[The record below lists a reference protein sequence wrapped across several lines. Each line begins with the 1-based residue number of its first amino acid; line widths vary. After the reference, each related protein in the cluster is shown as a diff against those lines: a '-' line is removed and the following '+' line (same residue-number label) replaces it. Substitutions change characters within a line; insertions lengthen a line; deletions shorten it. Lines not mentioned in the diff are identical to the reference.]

1 MRQLFPTD
9 SKMPSMNPSSGSVF
23 TEEQYEQLLS
33 QIDELREDLAADK
46 IDLDTFKHD
55 IEQAVTTITVT
66 SENVRTN
73 ILNATTAV
81 LTHLTATDITAPDAN
96 ITRLITDA
104 ITGDTGAIRALTS
117 TDATITN
124 ATISNLNA
132 TEATIGEL
140 HTTTFNPAS
149 VSTTDLTATN
159 ASITNETVDKSTVN
173 KATITNAD
181 IAKAEVVE
189 LKADEA
195 DILEAEIKQIYAE
208 KLNVKYT
215 THKEQYNRQ
224 EVTTAST
231 SADGDYWIVLP
242 KFLNGTFNIIAK
254 SDTNEILWSM
264 EVMNSTRNI
273 AFRWSVNDDYNFLKD
288 VDLVLDEESCQ
299 EFIQIHAN
307 TNGLGTF
314 LYYRAD
320 SYDTEVTPTI
330 WAVKKYDTTDP
341 LKHFE
346 FNRTA
351 GTWLPNSIF
360 AGEFHADSMIIDE
373 TVFERITLNHD
384 LNLPTAYD
392 QYGNPINYTAGTPG
406 QYVTPVLDEYDHTGI
421 QWKDPIDNRTPTDAQ
436 ETIDLISQAT
446 LGNYTGKMVA
456 EKISESITEYA
467 DILTDATQ
475 WYKVVDN
482 FYPITDKRQVSAFRE
497 EYAAA
502 SLTQEEAETLIANGL
517 YLKDETTDPATYI
530 EVESINVEDK
540 IINGDD
546 HSADWDTLK
555 LYSREIPAHD
565 QIYFNGGWLTV
576 EYPFN
581 VWVANGEEYNIVHTG
596 DGTVVHGDATIN
608 NDLDVKRD
616 AHIERDAAIDR
627 DTTIRRD
634 ATIGKDTSIGG
645 DLTVATSY
653 TDPDTSVTKLNKV
666 RLPNIY
672 NGENAPTMPDGS
684 LVIELNRTS
693 GTHTETRQYI
703 RDSSSTPTLWYTYP
717 GVVPTTASTGTYDY
731 SINFDWPVV
740 IVPNDDVY
748 HYVASEHK
756 WYDINGNEVTDQDK
770 IDELD
775 ASPRTN
781 FASRAWYNEEIPTAV
796 PTTLE
801 RVKDV
806 TVGGVVTKRRDEIAA
821 YKSDSDKLVAA
832 KDGQPMVWRD
842 ETRTIEPADE
852 LKLDDLEVDDLKVN
866 HDAEIVNDLKVGADV
881 MIGGDLHVAGKAYI
895 DDVIEQQT
903 EGNFIT
909 LRANNQQA
917 MGLQELSGVLIN
929 NTDGLGNIVAI
940 VTDKDGVAR
949 VGDVTGTRT
958 TYAKLYLVVSTG
970 KYYTD
975 DTYTTEVTPQGT
987 LIKWDTYE
995 KIEDETLGTIEAWT
1009 NAIFVVISSLNP
1021 SLEPLATRKEVADM
1035 NDQGLVKWNTTG
1047 KKLDT
1052 LPLPTINGQKLVATV
1067 TPDPLD
1073 PSADPTI
1080 TYGWGGTQEP
1090 ATFRFATYAD
1100 LQTALAIPE
1109 GQAGYIPSGSL
1120 VVIEDEENY
1129 LMGDNQ

>member
-1 MRQLFPTD
+1 MRELFPTD
-9 SKMPSMNPSSGSVF
+9 SRRHSINPSSGSVF

-46 IDLDTFKHD
+46 IDLETFKHNL
-55 IEQAVTTITVT
+55 EQAVNTITVT

-96 ITRLITDA
+96 ITRLIADA
-104 ITGDTGAIRALTS
+104 ITGDTAAIRALTS
-117 TDATITN
+117 TDITSTN
-124 ATISNLNA
+124 ATIENLNA

-149 VSTTDLTATN
+149 VSTTDLTTTN
-159 ASITNETVDKSTVN
+159 ASISNETVDKSTVN
-173 KATITNAD
+173 EATITNAD

-208 KLNVKYT
+208 KLNVKYI

-224 EVTTAST
+224 EVTTSST

-254 SDTNEILWSM
+254 SDTNKILWSM
-264 EVMNSTRNI
+264 EVANSTRNI

-320 SYDTEVTPTI
+320 SYDTEVTPTV
-330 WAVKKYDTTDP
+330 WAIKKYETTDP

-346 FNRTA
+346 FNRAA

-392 QYGNPINYTAGTPG
+392 QYGNPINYTKGTPG
-406 QYVTPVLDEYDHTGI
+406 QYITPAVDEFDHTGI
-421 QWKDPIDNRTPTDAQ
+421 QWKDPIDNRTSTDAQ

-446 LGNYTGKMVA
+446 LGNYTGKMVS
-456 EKISESITEYA
+456 EKVSESITEYA

-475 WYKVVDN
+475 SIKIVDT
-482 FYPITDKRQVSAFRE
+482 FYPITDKQQLPAYRD
-497 EYAAA
+497 EYVIADY
-502 SLTQEEAETLIANGL
+502 SQEDLDALIASGL
-517 YLKDETTDPATYI
+517 YLKDDSTDPATYTQI
-530 EVESINVEDK
+530 SVIDVENKTIDGVDY
-540 IINGDD
+540 
-546 HSADWDTLK
+546 SADWDNLK
-555 LYSREIPAHD
+555 AYSDEHAGYD
-565 QIYFNGGWLTV
+565 QIKYNDGWHTV
-576 EYPFN
+576 TYPFD
-581 VWVANGEEYNIVHTG
+581 VWVANGEEYNIVHLG
-596 DGTVVHGDATIN
+596 DGTEVHGDATID

-616 AHIERDAAIDR
+616 AHIERDAAVDR
-627 DTTIRRD
+627 DLNVSRNTE
-634 ATIGKDTSIGG
+634 IGG

-672 NGENAPTMPDGS
+672 NGENAPVMPDGS
-684 LVIELNRTS
+684 IEIELPAS
-693 GTHTETRQYI
+693 G
-703 RDSSSTPTLWYTYP
+703 ST
-717 GVVPTTASTGTYDY
+717 
-731 SINFDWPVV
+731 V
-740 IVPNDDVY
+740 I
-748 HYVASEHK
+748 K
-756 WYDINGNEVTDQDK
+756 RI
-770 IDELD
+770 
-775 ASPRTN
+775 
-781 FASRAWYNEEIPTAV
+781 
-796 PTTLE
+796 
-801 RVKDV
+801 KDV
-806 TVGGVVTKRRDEIAA
+806 ENAGVVTKRKDEIAA

-842 ETRTIEPADE
+842 DTRTIEPADE

-866 HDAEIVNDLKVGADV
+866 HDAEVVNDLKVGADV

-903 EGNFIT
+903 EGNFLT
-909 LRANNQQA
+909 LRANSQTA
-917 MGLQELSGVLIN
+917 MTPQELSGVLIN

-958 TYAKLYLVVSTG
+958 TYADLYFVTADN

-975 DTYTTEVTPQGT
+975 EAHTTEVTPQGS
-987 LIKWDTYE
+987 LIKWDTKE
-995 KIEDETLGTIEAWT
+995 KTEDGWHWT

-1021 SLEPLATRKEVADM
+1021 ALEPLATRKEASDM

-1073 PSADPTI
+1073 PSAAPTI

-1090 ATFRFATYAD
+1090 STFIFDTVEDYEA
-1100 LQTALAIPE
+1100 ALLIPE
-1109 GQAGYIPSGSL
+1109 GQTGYIPSKSHIIIRG
-1120 VVIEDEENY
+1120 NY
-1129 LMGDNQ
+1129 DNVLGV

>member
-9 SKMPSMNPSSGSVF
+9 SKIPSMNPTGGYVF
-23 TEEQYEQLLS
+23 TEETYRQLLA
-33 QIDELREDLAADK
+33 QIDELRQDLAADE
-46 IDLDTFKHD
+46 IDLDTFKHNL
-55 IEQAVTTITVT
+55 EQAISTITIT
-66 SENVRTN
+66 SENARTN

-81 LTHLTATDITAPDAN
+81 LTHLTAEDITAPDAE
-96 ITRLITDA
+96 ITRLIADA
-104 ITGDTGAIRALTS
+104 ITGDTAAIRALTS

-124 ATISNLNA
+124 ATIDNLNA

-140 HTTTFNPAS
+140 NTTTFNPAS

-159 ASITNETVDKSTVN
+159 ATITNETVADS
-173 KATITNAD
+173 TITNATISEAD
-181 IAKAEVVE
+181 IAKADVVE
-189 LKADEA
+189 LEA
-195 DILEAEIKQIYAE
+195 DQANLVEAEINQLYSE
-208 KLNVKYT
+208 KLNAHYI
-215 THKEQYNRQ
+215 THKELYNRQ
-224 EVTTAST
+224 VVST
-231 SADGDYWIVLP
+231 SSTAADGEYWIVVP
-242 KFLNGTFNIIAK
+242 KFLNGAYNIIATT
-254 SDTNEILWSM
+254 DTNVILWSL
-264 EVMNSTRNI
+264 ELMNSTKNC
-273 AFRWSVNDDYNFLKD
+273 AFRWSVSSPEGAPDYEYIKYVDIIKD
-288 VDLVLDEESCQ
+288 ESSDQ
-299 EFIQIHAN
+299 EFFQIELN
-307 TNGLGTF
+307 TAGLAT
-314 LYYRAD
+314 YIY
-320 SYDTEVTPTI
+320 SYCNSYKTEEPLSI
-330 WAVKKYDTTDP
+330 YAIKRYEP
-341 LKHFE
+341 EEQLKHFQV
-346 FNRTA
+346 NRAA
-351 GTWLPNSIF
+351 GTWLPNSVF

-373 TVFERITLNHD
+373 TIFEKITLNHD
-384 LNLPTAYD
+384 FFLPTAYD

-406 QYVTPVLDEYDHTGI
+406 QYITPVLDEFDHTGI

-456 EKISESITEYA
+456 ERIAEEITEYA

-482 FYPITDKRQVSAFRE
+482 FYPITDKRQVPAFRE
-497 EYAAA
+497 EYDAAT
-502 SLTQEEAETLIANGL
+502 LTQEEAESLIVNGL

-546 HSADWDTLK
+546 YSADWDTLK

-565 QIYFNGGWLTV
+565 QIYFNGGWFTV
-576 EYPFN
+576 EYPFD
-581 VWVANGEEYNIVHTG
+581 VWVANGEEYNIVHLG
-596 DGTVVHGDATIN
+596 DGTEVHGDATID

-616 AHIERDAAIDR
+616 AHIERDAVIDR
-627 DTTIRRD
+627 NT
-634 ATIGKDTSIGG
+634 TIGKDTSIGG
-645 DLTVATSY
+645 DLTVESTY
-653 TDPDTSVTKLNKV
+653 TDPDTSITKLNKV

-703 RDSSSTPTLWYTYP
+703 RNSSSTPTLWYTYP
-717 GVVPTTASTGTYDY
+717 GVIPTTASTGTFDHAH
-731 SINFDWPVV
+731 NFDWPVV
-740 IVPNDDVY
+740 IIPYDDVY
-748 HYVASEHK
+748 HNVVSEHK

-775 ASPRTN
+775 ASPRTTY
-781 FASRAWYNEEIPTAV
+781 ASRAWYIEEIPTEV

-806 TVGGVVTKRRDEIAA
+806 SVSGVVTKRRDEIAA

-842 ETRTIEPADE
+842 DTRTIEPADE

-866 HDAEIVNDLKVGADV
+866 HDAEVVNDLKVGADV

-929 NTDGLGNIVAI
+929 NTDGSGNIVAI

-958 TYAKLYLVVSTG
+958 TYAELYLVVSTG

-975 DTYTTEVTPQGT
+975 DTYTTEVTPAGT

-995 KIEDETLGTIEAWT
+995 KIEDETLGTIESWT
-1009 NAIFVVISSLNP
+1009 NAIFVTISSLNP
-1021 SLEPLATRKEVADM
+1021 DLEPLATRKETADL
-1035 NDQGLVKWNTTG
+1035 NDQGLVKWNSTG
-1047 KKLDT
+1047 EKIDT
-1052 LPLPTINGQKLVATV
+1052 IPLPTINGQKLVATV

-1090 ATFRFATYAD
+1090 ATFRFASYAD

-1109 GQAGYIPSGSL
+1109 GQTGYIPSGSL

>member
-1 MRQLFPTD
+1 MRELFPTN
-9 SKMPSMNPSSGSVF
+9 SKTPSINPSSAAVF

-33 QIDELREDLAADK
+33 QIDELREELAADK
-46 IDLDTFKHD
+46 IDLDTFKHNL
-55 IEQAVTTITVT
+55 EQAVTTITVT
-66 SENVRTN
+66 SENAHTN

-81 LTHLTATDITAPDAN
+81 LNHLTATDITAPDAE
-96 ITRLITDA
+96 ITRLIADA
-104 ITGDTGAIRALTS
+104 ITGDTAAFRMLTAS
-117 TDATITN
+117 EVTSTN
-124 ATISNLNA
+124 ATISNLSA
-132 TEATIGEL
+132 TEATIGNL
-140 HTTTFNPAS
+140 HTTTFNPES
-149 VSTTDLTATN
+149 VSTTDLTAIN
-159 ASITNETVDKSTVN
+159 ATITNETVADSTITD
-173 KATITNAD
+173 ATITNAD
-181 IAKAEVVE
+181 INKAEVVE

-195 DILEAEIKQIYAE
+195 DILEAEINQIYAE
-208 KLNVKYT
+208 KLNVKYV

-231 SADGDYWIVLP
+231 SADGDYWIILP

-288 VDLVLDEESCQ
+288 VDLVLDEESSQ

-320 SYDTEVTPTI
+320 SYDTEVTPTV

-341 LKHFE
+341 LKHFD
-346 FNRTA
+346 FNRAA
-351 GTWLPNSIF
+351 GTWLPNSVF
-360 AGEFHADSMIIDE
+360 AGEFHANSMIIDE

-384 LNLPTAYD
+384 FNLPTAYD
-392 QYGNPINYTAGTPG
+392 QYGNPINYTKGTPG

-421 QWKDPIDNRTPTDAQ
+421 QWKDPVDNRTPTDAQ

-456 EKISESITEYA
+456 EKVSESITEYVG
-467 DILTDATQ
+467 ILTDATQ
-475 WYKVVDN
+475 SIKIVDT
-482 FYPITDKRQVSAFRE
+482 FYPITDKQQLPAYRD
-497 EYAAA
+497 EYIIKDY
-502 SLTQEEAETLIANGL
+502 SQEDLDVLIAAGL
-517 YLKDETTDPATYI
+517 YLKDETTDPATYTQI
-530 EVESINVEDK
+530 SVIDVENKTIDGVDY
-540 IINGDD
+540 
-546 HSADWDTLK
+546 SADWDTLK
-555 LYSREIPAHD
+555 AYSDEHAGYD
-565 QIYFNGGWLTV
+565 QIKYNNGWHTV
-576 EYPFN
+576 TYPFD

-596 DGTVVHGDATIN
+596 DGTEVHGDATID

-616 AHIERDAAIDR
+616 VHIERDAAIDK
-627 DTTIRRD
+627 DLNVS
-634 ATIGKDTSIGG
+634 KDTSIGG

-653 TDPDTSVTKLNKV
+653 TDPETSVTKLNKV

-684 LVIELNRTS
+684 IEIELPAS
-693 GTHTETRQYI
+693 G
-703 RDSSSTPTLWYTYP
+703 ST
-717 GVVPTTASTGTYDY
+717 
-731 SINFDWPVV
+731 I
-740 IVPNDDVY
+740 I
-748 HYVASEHK
+748 K
-756 WYDINGNEVTDQDK
+756 RI
-770 IDELD
+770 
-775 ASPRTN
+775 
-781 FASRAWYNEEIPTAV
+781 
-796 PTTLE
+796 
-801 RVKDV
+801 KDV
-806 TVGGVVTKRRDEIAA
+806 EDSGVVTKRKDEIAA

-852 LKLDDLEVDDLKVN
+852 LTLDDLEVDDLKVN
-866 HDAEIVNDLKVGADV
+866 HDAEVVNDLKVGADV

-949 VGDVTGTRT
+949 VGDVTGTKT
-958 TYAKLYLVVSTG
+958 TYADLYFVTADN

-975 DTYTTEVTPQGT
+975 EAHTTEVTPQGS
-987 LIKWDTYE
+987 LIKWDTKE
-995 KIEDETLGTIEAWT
+995 KTEGGWHWT

-1035 NDQGLVKWNTTG
+1035 NDQGLVKWNATG

-1052 LPLPTINGQKLVATV
+1052 MPLPTINGQKLVATV

-1073 PSADPTI
+1073 PSANPTI

-1090 ATFRFATYAD
+1090 STFIFDTVEDYE
-1100 LQTALAIPE
+1100 TALLIPE
-1109 GQAGYIPSGSL
+1109 GQAGYIPSKSHIIIRG
-1120 VVIEDEENY
+1120 NY
-1129 LMGDNQ
+1129 DNVLGV

>member
-1 MRQLFPTD
+1 MRELFPTD
-9 SKMPSMNPSSGSVF
+9 SRKHSINSSSSSVF

-33 QIDELREDLAADK
+33 QIDELREELAADK
-46 IDLDTFKHD
+46 IDLDTFKHNL
-55 IEQAVTTITVT
+55 EQAVTTITVT

-96 ITRLITDA
+96 ITRLIADA
-104 ITGDTGAIRALTS
+104 ITGDTAAIRALTS

-159 ASITNETVDKSTVN
+159 ATITNETVDKSTVN
-173 KATITNAD
+173 EATITNAD
-181 IAKAEVVE
+181 INKAEVVE
-189 LKADEA
+189 LKANEA
-195 DILEAEIKQIYAE
+195 DILEAKINQIYSE
-208 KLNVKYT
+208 KLNVKYV

-273 AFRWSVNDDYNFLKD
+273 AFRWSVNNDYNFLKD
-288 VDLVLDEESCQ
+288 VDLVLDAESYQ

-330 WAVKKYDTTDP
+330 WAIKKYDTTDP

-346 FNRTA
+346 FTRAA
-351 GTWLPNSIF
+351 GTWLPNSVF

-392 QYGNPINYTAGTPG
+392 QYGNPINYTKGTPG
-406 QYVTPVLDEYDHTGI
+406 QYITPVLDEYDHTGI

-456 EKISESITEYA
+456 EKVSESITEYA

-482 FYPITDKRQVSAFRE
+482 FYPITDKRQVPAFRE
-497 EYAAA
+497 EYNAA
-502 SLTQEEAETLIANGL
+502 SLTQEEAEALIATGL
-517 YLKDETTDPATYI
+517 YYIDGTDYI
-530 EVESINVEDK
+530 QITSINVEDK
-540 IINGDD
+540 LINGTDF
-546 HSADWDTLK
+546 SSDWDTLK
-555 LYSREIPAHD
+555 LYGNEVPAHD
-565 QIYFNGGWLTV
+565 QIYFNGSWKTV
-576 EYPFN
+576 EYPFD

-596 DGTVVHGDATIN
+596 DGTEVHGDATID

-616 AHIERDAAIDR
+616 THIERDAAIDR
-627 DTTIRRD
+627 DLNVSR
-634 ATIGKDTSIGG
+634 DTSIGG

-684 LVIELNRTS
+684 IEIELPAS
-693 GTHTETRQYI
+693 G
-703 RDSSSTPTLWYTYP
+703 ST
-717 GVVPTTASTGTYDY
+717 
-731 SINFDWPVV
+731 I
-740 IVPNDDVY
+740 I
-748 HYVASEHK
+748 K
-756 WYDINGNEVTDQDK
+756 RI
-770 IDELD
+770 
-775 ASPRTN
+775 
-781 FASRAWYNEEIPTAV
+781 
-796 PTTLE
+796 
-801 RVKDV
+801 KDV
-806 TVGGVVTKRRDEIAA
+806 EDAGVVTKRKDEIAA

-842 ETRTIEPADE
+842 DTRTIEPADE
-852 LKLDDLEVDDLKVN
+852 LTLDDLEVDDLKVN
-866 HDAEIVNDLKVGADV
+866 HNAEVVNDLKVGADV

-895 DDVIEQQT
+895 DDVVEQQT
-903 EGNFIT
+903 EGNFLT

-940 VTDKDGVAR
+940 VTGKDGVAR
-949 VGDVTGTRT
+949 VGDVTGTKT
-958 TYAKLYLVVSTG
+958 TYADLYFVTADN

-975 DTYTTEVTPQGT
+975 EAHTTEVTPQGS
-987 LIKWDTYE
+987 LIKWDTKE
-995 KIEDETLGTIEAWT
+995 KTEDGWHWT

-1052 LPLPTINGQKLVATV
+1052 MPLPTINGQKLVATI

-1090 ATFRFATYAD
+1090 STFIFDTVEDYNA
-1100 LQTALAIPE
+1100 ALLIPE
-1109 GQAGYIPSGSL
+1109 GQAGYIPSKSHIIIRG
-1120 VVIEDEENY
+1120 NY
-1129 LMGDNQ
+1129 DNVLGV

>member
-1 MRQLFPTD
+1 MRKIYPTGRDSIRELNQVNQNFKFDEETYRQL
-9 SKMPSMNPSSGSVF
+9 
-23 TEEQYEQLLS
+23 LA
-33 QIDELREDLAADK
+33 QIEELRQELAADK
-46 IDLDTFKHD
+46 IDLEEFKHD

-96 ITRLITDA
+96 ITRLIADA
-104 ITGDTGAIRALTS
+104 ITGDTGAFRALTS

-173 KATITNAD
+173 EATITNAD
-181 IAKAEVVE
+181 INKAEVVE
-189 LKADEA
+189 LKANEA

-224 EVTTAST
+224 EVTTSST

-242 KFLNGTFNIIAK
+242 KFLNGTFNVIAK
-254 SDTNEILWSM
+254 SDTNKILWSM

-288 VDLVLDEESCQ
+288 VDLVLDEESSQ

-330 WAVKKYDTTDP
+330 WAIKKYDTTDP

-346 FNRTA
+346 FNRAA
-351 GTWLPNSIF
+351 GTWLPNSVF

-392 QYGNPINYTAGTPG
+392 QYGNPINYTTGTPG

-421 QWKDPIDNRTPTDAQ
+421 QWKDPVDNRTPTDAQ

-456 EKISESITEYA
+456 EKVSESITEYA

-475 WYKVVDN
+475 SIKIVDT
-482 FYPITDKRQVSAFRE
+482 FYPITDKQQLPAYRD
-497 EYAAA
+497 EYIIKDY
-502 SLTQEEAETLIANGL
+502 SQEDLDVLIAAGL
-517 YLKDETTDPATYI
+517 YLKDETTDPATYTQI
-530 EVESINVEDK
+530 SVIDVENKTIDGVDY
-540 IINGDD
+540 
-546 HSADWDTLK
+546 SADWDTLK
-555 LYSREIPAHD
+555 AYSDEHAGYD
-565 QIYFNGGWLTV
+565 QIKYNNGWHTV
-576 EYPFN
+576 TYPFD

-596 DGTVVHGDATIN
+596 DGTEVHGDATID

-616 AHIERDAAIDR
+616 VHIERDAAIDK
-627 DTTIRRD
+627 DLNVS
-634 ATIGKDTSIGG
+634 KDTSIGG

-666 RLPNIY
+666 KLPNIY
-672 NGENAPTMPDGS
+672 NGENAPAMPDGS
-684 LVIELNRTS
+684 LLIELNRTS

-703 RDSSSTPTLWYTYP
+703 RNSSATPTLWYTYP
-717 GVVPTTASTGTYDY
+717 GVVPTDASTGTFDHAH
-731 SINFDWPVV
+731 NFDWPVV
-740 IVPNDDVY
+740 IIPYDDVY
-748 HYVASEHK
+748 HNVVSEHK

-775 ASPRTN
+775 AAPRTTY
-781 FASRAWYNEEIPTAV
+781 ASRAWYNEEIPTAV

-806 TVGGVVTKRRDEIAA
+806 SVSGVVTKRRDEIAA

-842 ETRTIEPADE
+842 ETRTIEPADG

-866 HDAEIVNDLKVGADV
+866 HDAEVVNDLKVGADV

-903 EGNFIT
+903 EGNFLT

-949 VGDVTGTRT
+949 VGDVTGTKT
-958 TYAKLYLVVSTG
+958 TYADLYFVTADN

-975 DTYTTEVTPQGT
+975 EAHTTEVTPQGS
-987 LIKWDTYE
+987 LIKWDTKE
-995 KIEDETLGTIEAWT
+995 KTEGGWHWT

-1021 SLEPLATRKEVADM
+1021 ALEPLATRKEVADM
-1035 NDQGLVKWNTTG
+1035 NDQGLVKWNATG

-1052 LPLPTINGQKLVATV
+1052 MPLPTINGQKLVATV

-1073 PSADPTI
+1073 PSANPTI

-1090 ATFRFATYAD
+1090 STFIFDTVEDYNA
-1100 LQTALAIPE
+1100 ALLIPE
-1109 GQAGYIPSGSL
+1109 GQAGYIPSKSHIIIRG
-1120 VVIEDEENY
+1120 NY
-1129 LMGDNQ
+1129 DNVLGV

>member
-1 MRQLFPTD
+1 MRELFPTD
-9 SKMPSMNPSSGSVF
+9 SRKHSINSSSSSVF

-33 QIDELREDLAADK
+33 QIDELREELAADK
-46 IDLDTFKHD
+46 IDLETFKHNL
-55 IEQAVTTITVT
+55 EQAVNTITVT

-96 ITRLITDA
+96 ITRLIADA
-104 ITGDTGAIRALTS
+104 ITGDTAAIRALTS

-159 ASITNETVDKSTVN
+159 ASITNETVNKSTVN
-173 KATITNAD
+173 EATITNAD
-181 IAKAEVVE
+181 IAKAKVVE

-195 DILEAEIKQIYAE
+195 DLLEAEIKQIYSE
-208 KLNVKYT
+208 KLNVKYV

-242 KFLNGTFNIIAK
+242 KFLNGTFNVIAK
-254 SDTNEILWSM
+254 SDTNKILWSM

-288 VDLVLDEESCQ
+288 VDLVLDAESSQ

-330 WAVKKYDTTDP
+330 WAIKKYDTTDP

-346 FNRTA
+346 FNRAA
-351 GTWLPNSIF
+351 GTWLPNAVF

-392 QYGNPINYTAGTPG
+392 QYGNPINYTKGTPG
-406 QYVTPVLDEYDHTGI
+406 QYITPTLDEYDHTGI

-456 EKISESITEYA
+456 EKITESITEYA
-467 DILTDATQ
+467 DILTDSTQ

-482 FYPITDKRQVSAFRE
+482 FYPITDKRQVPASRE
-497 EYAAA
+497 EYSAA
-502 SLTQEEAETLIANGL
+502 SLTQEEAETLIASGL

-530 EVESINVEDK
+530 EVGSINVEDK

-555 LYSREIPAHD
+555 LYGREISAHD
-565 QIYFNGGWLTV
+565 QIYFNGGWTTV
-576 EYPFN
+576 EYPFD
-581 VWVANGEEYNIVHTG
+581 VWVANGDEYNIVHLG
-596 DGTVVHGDATIN
+596 DGTIVHGDATIN

-616 AHIERDAAIDR
+616 AHIERNAAIDR
-627 DTTIRRD
+627 DLNVS
-634 ATIGKDTSIGG
+634 KDTSIGG

-672 NGENAPTMPDGS
+672 NGENAPVMPDGS

-693 GTHTETRQYI
+693 GTHTEIRQYI
-703 RDSSSTPTLWYTYP
+703 RNSSSTPTLWYTYP
-717 GVVPTTASTGTYDY
+717 GVVPTTASTGTFDHAH
-731 SINFDWPVV
+731 NFDWPVV

-748 HYVASEHK
+748 HYVTSEHK
-756 WYDINGNEVTDQDK
+756 WYDINGNEITGQDK

-775 ASPRTN
+775 AAPRTTY
-781 FASRAWYNEEIPTAV
+781 ASRAWYNENIPTAV

-842 ETRTIEPADE
+842 DTRTIEPADE
-852 LKLDDLEVDDLKVN
+852 LTLDDLEVDNLKVN
-866 HDAEIVNDLKVGADV
+866 NNAEVVNDLKVGADV

-903 EGNFIT
+903 EGNFLT

-975 DTYTTEVTPQGT
+975 DTYTTEVTPQGS

-995 KIEDETLGTIEAWT
+995 KIKDETLGTIEAWT

-1021 SLEPLATRKEVADM
+1021 SLEPLATRKEAADM
-1035 NDQGLVKWNTTG
+1035 NDQGLVKWNATG

-1090 ATFRFATYAD
+1090 STFIFDTVEDYNA
-1100 LQTALAIPE
+1100 ALLIPE
-1109 GQAGYIPSGSL
+1109 GQAGYIPSKSHIIIRG
-1120 VVIEDEENY
+1120 NY
-1129 LMGDNQ
+1129 DYVLGV

>member
-96 ITRLITDA
+96 ITRLIADA
-104 ITGDTGAIRALTS
+104 ITGDTAAIRALTS

-124 ATISNLNA
+124 ATIENLNA

-173 KATITNAD
+173 EATITNAD
-181 IAKAEVVE
+181 INKAEVVE

-224 EVTTAST
+224 EVTTSST

-242 KFLNGTFNIIAK
+242 KFLNGTFNVIAK

-330 WAVKKYDTTDP
+330 WAVKKYEAEDP

-351 GTWLPNSIF
+351 GTWLPNSVF

-373 TVFERITLNHD
+373 TVFERITLNHN

-406 QYVTPVLDEYDHTGI
+406 QYITPVLDEYGHTGI

-456 EKISESITEYA
+456 EKVSESITEYA

-475 WYKVVDN
+475 SIKIVDT
-482 FYPITDKRQVSAFRE
+482 FYPITDKQQLSAYRD
-497 EYAAA
+497 EYAVADY
-502 SLTQEEAETLIANGL
+502 SQEDLDTLVDAGL
-517 YLKDETTDPATYI
+517 YLKDDSTDPVTYTQI
-530 EVESINVEDK
+530 SVIDVENKTIDGV
-540 IINGDD
+540 D
-546 HSADWDTLK
+546 HSADWDNLK
-555 LYSREIPAHD
+555 AYSDEHAGYD
-565 QIYFNGGWLTV
+565 QIKYNDGWHTV
-576 EYPFN
+576 TYPFD
-581 VWVANGEEYNIVHTG
+581 VWVSNGEEYNIVHLG
-596 DGTVVHGDATIN
+596 DGTEVHGDATID

-627 DTTIRRD
+627 DLNVGR
-634 ATIGKDTSIGG
+634 DTSIGG

-653 TDPDTSVTKLNKV
+653 TDPDTSVTKRNKV

-684 LVIELNRTS
+684 IEIELPAS
-693 GTHTETRQYI
+693 G
-703 RDSSSTPTLWYTYP
+703 ST
-717 GVVPTTASTGTYDY
+717 
-731 SINFDWPVV
+731 I
-740 IVPNDDVY
+740 I
-748 HYVASEHK
+748 K
-756 WYDINGNEVTDQDK
+756 RI
-770 IDELD
+770 
-775 ASPRTN
+775 
-781 FASRAWYNEEIPTAV
+781 
-796 PTTLE
+796 
-801 RVKDV
+801 KDV
-806 TVGGVVTKRRDEIAA
+806 EDGGVVTKRKDEIAA

-866 HDAEIVNDLKVGADV
+866 NNAEVVNDLKVGADV

-903 EGNFIT
+903 EGNFLT

-1009 NAIFVVISSLNP
+1009 NAIFVTISSLNP
-1021 SLEPLATRKEVADM
+1021 DLEPLATRKETADM
-1035 NDQGLVKWNTTG
+1035 NDQGLVKWNSTG
-1047 KKLDT
+1047 EKLDT

-1090 ATFRFATYAD
+1090 STFIFDTVEDYE
-1100 LQTALAIPE
+1100 TALLIPE
-1109 GQAGYIPSGSL
+1109 GQAGYIPSKSHIIIRG
-1120 VVIEDEENY
+1120 NY
-1129 LMGDNQ
+1129 DNVLGV

>member
-1 MRQLFPTD
+1 MRKLYPTGKDSVKELNQVNQNFKFDEETYRQL
-9 SKMPSMNPSSGSVF
+9 
-23 TEEQYEQLLS
+23 LA
-33 QIDELREDLAADK
+33 QIEELRQELAADK
-46 IDLDTFKHD
+46 IDLDIFKHD
-55 IEQAVTTITVT
+55 IEQAVTTVTVT

-96 ITRLITDA
+96 ITRLIADA
-104 ITGDTGAIRALTS
+104 ITGDTAAFRALTS

-124 ATISNLNA
+124 ATIENLNA

-149 VSTTDLTATN
+149 VDTADLTATN
-159 ASITNETVDKSTVN
+159 VAISNETVTESTIS

-181 IAKAEVVE
+181 INKAEVVE
-189 LKADEA
+189 LKANEA
-195 DILEAEIKQIYAE
+195 DILEAEINQIYSE
-208 KLNVKYT
+208 KLNVKYV

-242 KFLNGTFNIIAK
+242 KFLNGTFNILAK

-264 EVMNSTRNI
+264 EIMNSTRNI

-330 WAVKKYDTTDP
+330 WAIKKYETDDP

-346 FNRTA
+346 FNRAA
-351 GTWLPNSIF
+351 GTWLPNSVF

-392 QYGNPINYTAGTPG
+392 QYGNPINYTTGTPG
-406 QYVTPVLDEYDHTGI
+406 QYITPVLDEQENTGI

-456 EKISESITEYA
+456 EKITEEITEYA

-475 WYKVVDN
+475 SIKIVDT
-482 FYPITDKRQVSAFRE
+482 FYPITDKRQVPASRE
-497 EYAAA
+497 EYNAA
-502 SLTQEEAETLIANGL
+502 SLTQAEAEALIASGL
-517 YLKDETTDPATYI
+517 YLKEDPATYI
-530 EVESINVEDK
+530 QVDSINVEDK
-540 IINGDD
+540 IINGNDY
-546 HSADWDTLK
+546 SADWDNLK
-555 LYSREIPAHD
+555 LYGSEIPAHD
-565 QIYFNGGWLTV
+565 QIYFNGGWTTV
-576 EYPFN
+576 EYPFD
-581 VWVANGEEYNIVHTG
+581 VWVANGDEYNIVHLG
-596 DGTVVHGDATIN
+596 NGTVVHGDATID

-627 DTTIRRD
+627 NTT
-634 ATIGKDTSIGG
+634 IGG

-672 NGENAPTMPDGS
+672 NGENAPVMPDGS
-684 LVIELNRTS
+684 IEIELPAS
-693 GTHTETRQYI
+693 G
-703 RDSSSTPTLWYTYP
+703 ST
-717 GVVPTTASTGTYDY
+717 
-731 SINFDWPVV
+731 I
-740 IVPNDDVY
+740 I
-748 HYVASEHK
+748 K
-756 WYDINGNEVTDQDK
+756 RI
-770 IDELD
+770 
-775 ASPRTN
+775 
-781 FASRAWYNEEIPTAV
+781 
-796 PTTLE
+796 
-801 RVKDV
+801 KDV
-806 TVGGVVTKRRDEIAA
+806 EDAGVVTKRKDEIAA

-852 LKLDDLEVDDLKVN
+852 LTLDDLEVDDLKVN
-866 HDAEIVNDLKVGADV
+866 HDAEVVNDLKVGADV
-881 MIGGDLHVAGKAYI
+881 MIGGNLHVAGKAYI

-903 EGNFIT
+903 EGNFLT
-909 LRANNQQA
+909 LRANSQTA
-917 MGLQELSGVLIN
+917 MTPQELSGVLIN
-929 NTDGLGNIVAI
+929 NTDGQGNIVAI

-975 DTYTTEVTPQGT
+975 DTYTTEVSPTGT
-987 LIKWDTYE
+987 LIKWDAYE
-995 KIEDETLGTIEAWT
+995 KLEDETLGTIEAWT

-1021 SLEPLATRKEVADM
+1021 SLEPLATRKEAADM
-1035 NDQGLVKWNTTG
+1035 NDQGLVKWNATG

-1052 LPLPTINGQKLVATV
+1052 MPLPTINGQKLVATV

-1080 TYGWGGTQEP
+1080 TYGWGGTDAP
-1090 ATFRFATYAD
+1090 STFRFATVEAYNA
-1100 LQTALAIPE
+1100 ALLIPE
-1109 GQAGYIPSGSL
+1109 GQAGYIPDGSIIL
-1120 VVIEDEENY
+1120 IDGNY
-1129 LMGDNQ
+1129 NMEIGV

>member
-9 SKMPSMNPSSGSVF
+9 SKIPSMSPSSGSVF

-33 QIDELREDLAADK
+33 QIDELREELAADK
-46 IDLDTFKHD
+46 IDLETFKHNL
-55 IEQAVTTITVT
+55 EQAVNTITVT

-96 ITRLITDA
+96 ITRLIADA
-104 ITGDTGAIRALTS
+104 ITGDTAAFRALTS

-124 ATISNLNA
+124 ATISDLNA

-159 ASITNETVDKSTVN
+159 ASITNETVNKSTVN
-173 KATITNAD
+173 EATITNAD
-181 IAKAEVVE
+181 IAKAKVVE

-208 KLNVKYT
+208 KLNVKYV

-224 EVTTAST
+224 EVTTSST

-320 SYDTEVTPTI
+320 TYDTEVTPTV
-330 WAVKKYDTTDP
+330 WAIKKYETTDP

-346 FNRTA
+346 FNRAA
-351 GTWLPNSIF
+351 GTWLPNSVF

-373 TVFERITLNHD
+373 TVFEKITLNHD

-482 FYPITDKRQVSAFRE
+482 FYPITDKRQVPAFRE
-497 EYAAA
+497 EYNAT
-502 SLTQEEAETLIANGL
+502 SLTQEEAEALIANGL

-546 HSADWDTLK
+546 YSADWDTLK

-565 QIYFNGGWLTV
+565 QVYFNGGWTTV
-576 EYPFN
+576 EYPFD
-581 VWVANGEEYNIVHTG
+581 VWVANGEEYNIVHLG
-596 DGTVVHGDATIN
+596 DGTEVHGDATID

-627 DTTIRRD
+627 DLSVSRD
-634 ATIGKDTSIGG
+634 TEIGG

-672 NGENAPTMPDGS
+672 NGENAPAMPDGS
-684 LVIELNRTS
+684 IEIELPAS
-693 GTHTETRQYI
+693 G
-703 RDSSSTPTLWYTYP
+703 ST
-717 GVVPTTASTGTYDY
+717 
-731 SINFDWPVV
+731 I
-740 IVPNDDVY
+740 I
-748 HYVASEHK
+748 K
-756 WYDINGNEVTDQDK
+756 RI
-770 IDELD
+770 
-775 ASPRTN
+775 
-781 FASRAWYNEEIPTAV
+781 
-796 PTTLE
+796 
-801 RVKDV
+801 KDV
-806 TVGGVVTKRRDEIAA
+806 EDAGVVTKRKDEIAA

-866 HDAEIVNDLKVGADV
+866 HDAEVVNDLKVGADV

-903 EGNFIT
+903 EGNFLT
-909 LRANNQQA
+909 LRANSQTA
-917 MGLQELSGVLIN
+917 MTPQELSGVLIN
-929 NTDGLGNIVAI
+929 NTDGQGNIVAI
-940 VTDKDGVAR
+940 VTDKDGIAR

-958 TYAKLYLVVSTG
+958 TYADLYFVTADN

-975 DTYTTEVTPQGT
+975 EAHTTEVTPQGS
-987 LIKWDTYE
+987 LIKWDTKE
-995 KIEDETLGTIEAWT
+995 KTEDGWHWT
-1009 NAIFVVISSLNP
+1009 NAIFIVISSLNP
-1021 SLEPLATRKEVADM
+1021 ALEPLATRKEAADM

-1090 ATFRFATYAD
+1090 ATFRFASYAD

>member
-1 MRQLFPTD
+1 MRKIYPTGRDSIRELNQVNQNFKFDEETYRQL
-9 SKMPSMNPSSGSVF
+9 
-23 TEEQYEQLLS
+23 LA
-33 QIDELREDLAADK
+33 QIEELRQELAADK
-46 IDLDTFKHD
+46 IDLDTFKHN

-96 ITRLITDA
+96 ITRLIADA
-104 ITGDTGAIRALTS
+104 ITGNTAAIRALTS

-124 ATISNLNA
+124 ATIENLNA

-149 VSTTDLTATN
+149 INTNEITTE
-159 ASITNETVDKSTVN
+159 SITASEANVTEAEIN
-173 KATITNAD
+173 KANITELESDNIKVVELEADKADILEAD
-181 IAKAEVVE
+181 IAKAYSHE
-189 LKADEA
+189 
-195 DILEAEIKQIYAE
+195 
-208 KLNVKYT
+208 LNVKYI

-224 EVTTAST
+224 EVTSASV

-242 KFLNGTFNIIAK
+242 KFLNGTFNLIAK

-273 AFRWSVNDDYNFLKD
+273 AFRWSVNNDYNFLKD

-330 WAVKKYDTTDP
+330 YAIKKYETTDP

-346 FNRTA
+346 FTRAA

-360 AGEFHADSMIIDE
+360 AGEFHTDSMIIDE

-421 QWKDPIDNRTPTDAQ
+421 QWKDPVDNRTPTDAQ

-456 EKISESITEYA
+456 EKISESITEYS

-475 WYKVVDN
+475 SIKIVDT
-482 FYPITDKRQVSAFRE
+482 FYPITDKQQLPAYRD
-497 EYAAA
+497 EYAIAEY
-502 SLTQEEAETLIANGL
+502 SQEDLDVLIAAGL
-517 YLKDETTDPATYI
+517 FLKDDSTDPATYTQI
-530 EVESINVEDK
+530 SVIDVENKTID
-540 IINGDD
+540 GADY
-546 HSADWDTLK
+546 SADWDTLK
-555 LYSREIPAHD
+555 AYSDEHTGDD
-565 QIYFNGGWLTV
+565 QIKYNDGWHTV
-576 EYPFN
+576 TYPFD

-596 DGTVVHGDATIN
+596 DGTEVHGDATVD

-616 AHIERDAAIDR
+616 AHIERDAVIDR
-627 DTTIRRD
+627 DT
-634 ATIGKDTSIGG
+634 TIGKDTSIGG

-672 NGENAPTMPDGS
+672 NGENAPVMPDGS
-684 LVIELNRTS
+684 IEIELPAS
-693 GTHTETRQYI
+693 G
-703 RDSSSTPTLWYTYP
+703 ST
-717 GVVPTTASTGTYDY
+717 
-731 SINFDWPVV
+731 V
-740 IVPNDDVY
+740 I
-748 HYVASEHK
+748 K
-756 WYDINGNEVTDQDK
+756 RI
-770 IDELD
+770 
-775 ASPRTN
+775 
-781 FASRAWYNEEIPTAV
+781 
-796 PTTLE
+796 
-801 RVKDV
+801 KDV
-806 TVGGVVTKRRDEIAA
+806 ENAGVVTKRKDEIAA

-842 ETRTIEPADE
+842 DTRTIEPADE
-852 LKLDDLEVDDLKVN
+852 LTLDNLEVDDLKVN
-866 HDAEIVNDLKVGADV
+866 NDAEVVNDLKVGADV

-909 LRANNQQA
+909 LRANNQTA
-917 MGLQELSGVLIN
+917 MAPQELSGVLIN
-929 NTDGLGNIVAI
+929 NTDGQGNIVAI

-958 TYAKLYLVVSTG
+958 TYAELYLVVSTG

-975 DTYTTEVTPQGT
+975 DTYTTEVSPTGT

-995 KIEDETLGTIEAWT
+995 KIEDETLGTVEAWT
-1009 NAIFVVISSLNP
+1009 NAIFVTISSLNP
-1021 SLEPLATRKEVADM
+1021 DLEPLATRKESADM
-1035 NDQGLVKWNTTG
+1035 NDQGLVKWNADG
-1047 KKLDT
+1047 AKIDT

-1080 TYGWGGTQEP
+1080 TYGWGGTDTP
-1090 ATFRFATYAD
+1090 STFRFDTVEDYHA
-1100 LQTALAIPE
+1100 ALLIPE
-1109 GQAGYIPSGSL
+1109 GQAGYIPDGSIIL
-1120 VVIEDEENY
+1120 IDGNY
-1129 LMGDNQ
+1129 NMEIGV

>member
-1 MRQLFPTD
+1 MRKLYPTGKDSIRELNQVNQNFKFDEETYRQL
-9 SKMPSMNPSSGSVF
+9 
-23 TEEQYEQLLS
+23 LA
-33 QIDELREDLAADK
+33 QIEELRQELAADE
-46 IDLDTFKHD
+46 IDLDTFKHNL
-55 IEQAVTTITVT
+55 EQAVTTITVT

-96 ITRLITDA
+96 ITRLIADA
-104 ITGDTGAIRALTS
+104 ITGDTAAIRALTA

-124 ATISNLNA
+124 AAIDNLNA

-149 VSTTDLTATN
+149 VTTTDLTATN

-173 KATITNAD
+173 EVTITEAD

-208 KLNVKYT
+208 KLNVKYV

-224 EVTTAST
+224 EVTTSST

-242 KFLNGTFNIIAK
+242 KFLNGTFNILAK

-264 EVMNSTRNI
+264 EIANSTRNI

-288 VDLVLDEESCQ
+288 VDLVLDAESCQ

-307 TNGLGTF
+307 TNGLATF

-320 SYDTEVTPTI
+320 SYDTEVTPTV
-330 WAVKKYDTTDP
+330 WAIKKYDTTDP

-346 FNRTA
+346 FNRAA
-351 GTWLPNSIF
+351 GTWLPNSVF

-406 QYVTPVLDEYDHTGI
+406 QYITPVLDEYDHTGI

-467 DILTDATQ
+467 DILIDATQ
-475 WYKVVDN
+475 SIKIVDT
-482 FYPITDKRQVSAFRE
+482 FYPITDKQQLPAYRD
-497 EYAAA
+497 EYVISDYSQEDLDALVA
-502 SLTQEEAETLIANGL
+502 SGL
-517 YLKDETTDPATYI
+517 YLKDETTDPATYTQI
-530 EVESINVEDK
+530 SVIDVENKTIDGVDY
-540 IINGDD
+540 
-546 HSADWDTLK
+546 SADWDTLK
-555 LYSREIPAHD
+555 VYSDEHAGYD
-565 QIYFNGGWLTV
+565 QIKYNNGWHTV
-576 EYPFN
+576 TYPFD
-581 VWVANGEEYNIVHTG
+581 VWVANGEEYNIVHLG
-596 DGTVVHGDATIN
+596 DGTEVHGDATID

-627 DTTIRRD
+627 NT
-634 ATIGKDTSIGG
+634 TIGKDTSIGG

-684 LVIELNRTS
+684 LEIELPAS
-693 GTHTETRQYI
+693 G
-703 RDSSSTPTLWYTYP
+703 ST
-717 GVVPTTASTGTYDY
+717 
-731 SINFDWPVV
+731 I
-740 IVPNDDVY
+740 I
-748 HYVASEHK
+748 K
-756 WYDINGNEVTDQDK
+756 RI
-770 IDELD
+770 
-775 ASPRTN
+775 
-781 FASRAWYNEEIPTAV
+781 
-796 PTTLE
+796 
-801 RVKDV
+801 KDV
-806 TVGGVVTKRRDEIAA
+806 EDAGVVTKRKDEIAA
-821 YKSDSDKLVAA
+821 YKSDSPKLVAA

-852 LKLDDLEVDDLKVN
+852 LTLDDLEVDDLKVN
-866 HDAEIVNDLKVGADV
+866 NNAEVVNDLTVGADV

-958 TYAKLYLVVSTG
+958 TYAELYLVVSTG

-975 DTYTTEVTPQGT
+975 DTYTTEVSPQGT

-1009 NAIFVVISSLNP
+1009 NAIFVTISSLNP
-1021 SLEPLATRKEVADM
+1021 DLEPLATRKETADM
-1035 NDQGLVKWNTTG
+1035 NDQGLVKWNSTG
-1047 KKLDT
+1047 EKLDT
-1052 LPLPTINGQKLVATV
+1052 MPLPTINGQKLVATV

-1073 PSADPTI
+1073 PSAAPTI

-1090 ATFRFATYAD
+1090 STFIFDTVEDYEA
-1100 LQTALAIPE
+1100 ALLIPE
-1109 GQAGYIPSGSL
+1109 GQTGYISSKSHILIRG
-1120 VVIEDEENY
+1120 NY
-1129 LMGDNQ
+1129 DTVLGI

>member
-1 MRQLFPTD
+1 MRELFPTD
-9 SKMPSMNPSSGSVF
+9 SRKHSINSSSSSVF

-46 IDLDTFKHD
+46 IDLETFKHNL
-55 IEQAVTTITVT
+55 EQAVNTITVT

-81 LTHLTATDITAPDAN
+81 LTHLTATDITSPDAN
-96 ITRLITDA
+96 ITRLIADA
-104 ITGDTGAIRALTS
+104 ITGDTAAIRSLTS

-124 ATISNLNA
+124 ATVDSLNA

-159 ASITNETVDKSTVN
+159 ATITNETVDKSTVN
-173 KATITNAD
+173 EATITNAD
-181 IAKAEVVE
+181 INKAEVVE

-195 DILEAEIKQIYAE
+195 DILEAEIKQIYAK

-254 SDTNEILWSM
+254 SDTNKILWSM

-288 VDLVLDEESCQ
+288 VDLVLDAESYQ

-330 WAVKKYDTTDP
+330 WAIKKYDTTDP
-341 LKHFE
+341 LKHFD
-346 FNRTA
+346 FNRAA
-351 GTWLPNSIF
+351 GTWLPNSVF

-421 QWKDPIDNRTPTDAQ
+421 QWKDPVDNRTPTDAQ

-456 EKISESITEYA
+456 EKVSESITEYA

-475 WYKVVDN
+475 SIKIVDS
-482 FYPITDKRQVSAFRE
+482 FYPITDKQQLPAYRD
-497 EYAAA
+497 EYVIADY
-502 SLTQEEAETLIANGL
+502 SQEDLDALVDAGL
-517 YLKDETTDPATYI
+517 YLKDDSTDPATYTQI
-530 EVESINVEDK
+530 SVIDVENKTIDGV
-540 IINGDD
+540 D
-546 HSADWDTLK
+546 HSADWDNLK
-555 LYSREIPAHD
+555 AYSDEHAGYD
-565 QIYFNGGWLTV
+565 QIYYNDGWHTV
-576 EYPFN
+576 TYPFD
-581 VWVANGEEYNIVHTG
+581 VWVANGEEYNIVHLG
-596 DGTVVHGDATIN
+596 DGTEVHGDATID

-627 DTTIRRD
+627 DLNVSR
-634 ATIGKDTSIGG
+634 DTSIGG

-653 TDPDTSVTKLNKV
+653 TDPDTSVTKRNKV

-672 NGENAPTMPDGS
+672 NGENAPAMPDGS
-684 LVIELNRTS
+684 IEIEPPAS
-693 GTHTETRQYI
+693 G
-703 RDSSSTPTLWYTYP
+703 ST
-717 GVVPTTASTGTYDY
+717 
-731 SINFDWPVV
+731 I
-740 IVPNDDVY
+740 I
-748 HYVASEHK
+748 K
-756 WYDINGNEVTDQDK
+756 RI
-770 IDELD
+770 
-775 ASPRTN
+775 
-781 FASRAWYNEEIPTAV
+781 
-796 PTTLE
+796 
-801 RVKDV
+801 KDV
-806 TVGGVVTKRRDEIAA
+806 EDAGVVTKRKDEIAA

-842 ETRTIEPADE
+842 DTRTIEPADE
-852 LKLDDLEVDDLKVN
+852 LTLDDLEVDDLKVN
-866 HDAEIVNDLKVGADV
+866 HDAEVVNDLKVGADV
-881 MIGGDLHVAGKAYI
+881 MIDGDLHVAGKAYI

-903 EGNFIT
+903 EGNFLT
-909 LRANNQQA
+909 LRANSQTA

-975 DTYTTEVTPQGT
+975 DTYTTEVSPTGT
-987 LIKWDTYE
+987 LIKWDTYK

-1009 NAIFVVISSLNP
+1009 NAIFVTISSLNP
-1021 SLEPLATRKEVADM
+1021 DLEPLATRKETADM
-1035 NDQGLVKWNTTG
+1035 NDQGLVKWNSTG
-1047 KKLDT
+1047 EKIDT

-1073 PSADPTI
+1073 PSAGPTI

-1090 ATFRFATYAD
+1090 STFIFDTVEDYE
-1100 LQTALAIPE
+1100 TALLIPE
-1109 GQAGYIPSGSL
+1109 GQAGYIPSKSHIIIRG
-1120 VVIEDEENY
+1120 NY
-1129 LMGDNQ
+1129 DNVLGV

>member
-1 MRQLFPTD
+1 MRKLYPTGKDSIRELNQVNQNFKFDEETYRQL
-9 SKMPSMNPSSGSVF
+9 
-23 TEEQYEQLLS
+23 LA
-33 QIDELREDLAADK
+33 QIEELRQELAADK
-46 IDLDTFKHD
+46 IDLEEFKHNL
-55 IEQAVTTITVT
+55 EQAVNTITVT

-81 LTHLTATDITAPDAN
+81 LANLTATQLTAPDAD
-96 ITRLITDA
+96 ITRLIADA
-104 ITGDTGAIRALTS
+104 ITGDTAAIRALTA
-117 TDATITN
+117 TDATLTN
-124 ATISNLNA
+124 ATISDLNA

-159 ASITNETVDKSTVN
+159 ATVTNETVTESTIN
-173 KATITNAD
+173 KANIAEAD
-181 IAKAEVVE
+181 IDKAEVVE

-195 DILEAEIKQIYAE
+195 DILEAEINQIYSE
-208 KLNVKYT
+208 KLNVKYV

-224 EVTTAST
+224 EVTTSST

-242 KFLNGTFNIIAK
+242 KFLNGTFNILAK
-254 SDTNEILWSM
+254 SDTNNILWSM
-264 EVMNSTRNI
+264 EIMNSTRNI

-320 SYDTEVTPTI
+320 SFDTEVTPTI
-330 WAVKKYDTTDP
+330 WAIKKYDTTDP
-341 LKHFE
+341 LKHFD
-346 FNRTA
+346 FNRAA
-351 GTWLPNSIF
+351 GTWLPNSVF

-392 QYGNPINYTAGTPG
+392 QYGNPINYTTGTPG
-406 QYVTPVLDEYDHTGI
+406 QYITPVLDEYDHTGI

-436 ETIDLISQAT
+436 ETIDLITQAT

-456 EKISESITEYA
+456 ERVSESITEYA

-475 WYKVVDN
+475 SIKVVDN
-482 FYPITDKRQVSAFRE
+482 FYPITDKQQLPAYRD
-497 EYAAA
+497 EYIIKDYSQEDIDELVA
-502 SLTQEEAETLIANGL
+502 SGL
-517 YLKDETTDPATYI
+517 YLKDDSTDPATYTQI
-530 EVESINVEDK
+530 SAIDVENKTIDGVDY
-540 IINGDD
+540 
-546 HSADWDTLK
+546 SADWDTLK
-555 LYSREIPAHD
+555 AYSDEHAGYD
-565 QIYFNGGWLTV
+565 QIKYNGGWHTV
-576 EYPFN
+576 TYPFD
-581 VWVANGEEYNIVHTG
+581 VWVSNGEEYNIVHTG
-596 DGTVVHGDATIN
+596 DGTEVHGDATID

-616 AHIERDAAIDR
+616 VHIERDADIDR
-627 DTTIRRD
+627 DLNVNRD
-634 ATIGKDTSIGG
+634 VEIGG

-693 GTHTETRQYI
+693 GTHTETREYI
-703 RDSSSTPTLWYTYP
+703 RANDDWYTYP
-717 GVVPTTASTGTYDY
+717 GVVPTEASTGTFDHSYT
-731 SINFDWPVV
+731 FDWPVV
-740 IVPNDDVY
+740 IIPYDNVY
-748 HYVASEHK
+748 HNVVSEHK
-756 WYDINGNEVTDQDK
+756 WYDINGNEVSDQDK

-781 FASRAWYNEEIPTAV
+781 FASRAWYKEEIPTAV
-796 PTTLE
+796 STILE

-806 TVGGVVTKRRDEIAA
+806 SAGGVVTKRRDEIAA

-842 ETRTIEPADE
+842 DTRTIEPADE
-852 LKLDDLEVDDLKVN
+852 LTLDNLEVDDLKVN
-866 HDAEIVNDLKVGADV
+866 HDAEVVNDLKVGSDV

-909 LRANNQQA
+909 LRANNQNA
-917 MGLQELSGVLIN
+917 MTPQELSGMLIN
-929 NTDGLGNIVAI
+929 NTDGQGNIVAI

-958 TYAKLYLVVSTG
+958 TYNELYLVVSTG

-975 DTYTTEVTPQGT
+975 DTYTTEVSPTGT

-1009 NAIFVVISSLNP
+1009 NAIFVTISSLNP
-1021 SLEPLATRKEVADM
+1021 DLEPLATRKESVDM
-1035 NDQGLVKWNTTG
+1035 NDQGLVKWNDNG
-1047 KKLDT
+1047 AKLDT
-1052 LPLPTINGQKLVATV
+1052 LPLPTINGQKLVAKI

-1073 PSADPTI
+1073 PSAAPSI
-1080 TYGWGGTQEP
+1080 EYEWGGTDTP
-1090 ATFRFATYAD
+1090 STFRFPTVEAYNA
-1100 LQTALAIPE
+1100 ALLIPE
-1109 GQAGYIPSGSL
+1109 GQVGYIPDGSIIL
-1120 VVIEDEENY
+1120 IDGNY
-1129 LMGDNQ
+1129 NMEIGV

>member
-1 MRQLFPTD
+1 MRELFPTD
-9 SKMPSMNPSSGSVF
+9 SRKHSINSSSSSVF

-46 IDLDTFKHD
+46 IDLETFKHNL
-55 IEQAVTTITVT
+55 EQAVNTITVT

-96 ITRLITDA
+96 ITRLIADA
-104 ITGDTGAIRALTS
+104 ITGDTAAIRSLTS

-173 KATITNAD
+173 EATITNAD
-181 IAKAEVVE
+181 INKAEVVE
-189 LKADEA
+189 LKANEA

-208 KLNVKYT
+208 KLNVKYV

-273 AFRWSVNDDYNFLKD
+273 AFRWSVNNDYNFLKD
-288 VDLVLDEESCQ
+288 VDLVLDAESYQ

-330 WAVKKYDTTDP
+330 WAIKKYDTTDP

-346 FNRTA
+346 FNRAA
-351 GTWLPNSIF
+351 GTWLPNAVF

-392 QYGNPINYTAGTPG
+392 QYGNPIDYTKGTPG
-406 QYVTPVLDEYDHTGI
+406 QYITPTLDEYDHTGI
-421 QWKDPIDNRTPTDAQ
+421 QWKDPVDNRTPTDAQ

-456 EKISESITEYA
+456 EKVSESITEYA
-467 DILTDATQ
+467 DILTDSTQ

-482 FYPITDKRQVSAFRE
+482 FYPITDKRQVPASRE
-497 EYAAA
+497 EYNAA
-502 SLTQEEAETLIANGL
+502 SLTQEEAETLIASGL

-530 EVESINVEDK
+530 EVGSINVEDK

-565 QIYFNGGWLTV
+565 QIYFNGGWTTV

-581 VWVANGEEYNIVHTG
+581 VWVANGDEYNIVHLG
-596 DGTVVHGDATIN
+596 DGTIVHGDATIN

-627 DTTIRRD
+627 DLNVS
-634 ATIGKDTSIGG
+634 KDTSIGG

-693 GTHTETRQYI
+693 GTHTEIRQYI
-703 RDSSSTPTLWYTYP
+703 RNSSSTPTLWYTYP
-717 GVVPTTASTGTYDY
+717 GVVPTTASTGTFDHAH
-731 SINFDWPVV
+731 NFDWPVV

-748 HYVASEHK
+748 HYVVSEHK

-775 ASPRTN
+775 AAPRTTY
-781 FASRAWYNEEIPTAV
+781 ASRAWYNENIPTAV

-806 TVGGVVTKRRDEIAA
+806 TVGGVVTKRKDEIAA
-821 YKSDSDKLVAA
+821 YKSDSDKLVAD

-866 HDAEIVNDLKVGADV
+866 HNAEVVNDLKVGADV

-903 EGNFIT
+903 EGNFLT

-949 VGDVTGTRT
+949 VGDVTGTKT

-1052 LPLPTINGQKLVATV
+1052 MPLPTINGQKLVATV
-1067 TPDPLD
+1067 TPNPSD

-1090 ATFRFATYAD
+1090 STFIFDTVEDYEA
-1100 LQTALAIPE
+1100 ALRIPE
-1109 GQAGYIPSGSL
+1109 GQAGYIPNKSHIIIRG
-1120 VVIEDEENY
+1120 NY
-1129 LMGDNQ
+1129 DNVLGV

>member
-1 MRQLFPTD
+1 MRELFPTD
-9 SKMPSMNPSSGSVF
+9 SRRHSINPSSGSVF

-33 QIDELREDLAADK
+33 QIDELREELAADK
-46 IDLDTFKHD
+46 IDLDTFKHN

-81 LTHLTATDITAPDAN
+81 LAHLTVTDITAPDAN
-96 ITRLITDA
+96 ITRLIADA
-104 ITGDTGAIRALTS
+104 ITGDTASIRALTS

-124 ATISNLNA
+124 ATISDLNA
-132 TEATIGEL
+132 TKATIGEL

-159 ASITNETVDKSTVN
+159 ATITNETVDKSTVN
-173 KATITNAD
+173 EATITNAD

-195 DILEAEIKQIYAE
+195 DILEAEINQIYAE
-208 KLNVKYT
+208 KLNVKYV

-224 EVTTAST
+224 EVTTSST

-288 VDLVLDEESCQ
+288 VDLVLDEESYQ

-307 TNGLGTF
+307 TNGLATF

-330 WAVKKYDTTDP
+330 YAIKKYETTDP

-346 FNRTA
+346 FNRAA
-351 GTWLPNSIF
+351 GTWLPNSVF
-360 AGEFHADSMIIDE
+360 AGEFHADSMVIDE
-373 TVFERITLNHD
+373 TVFERISINHD
-384 LNLPTAYD
+384 INLPTAYD
-392 QYGNPINYTAGTPG
+392 QYGNPIDYTTGTPG
-406 QYVTPVLDEYDHTGI
+406 QYITPTVDEYDHTGI
-421 QWKDPIDNRTPTDAQ
+421 QWKDPVDNRTPTNAQ

-446 LGNYTGKMVA
+446 LGNYTGKMIA

-467 DILTDATQ
+467 GILTDATQ
-475 WYKVVDN
+475 SIKIVDT
-482 FYPITDKRQVSAFRE
+482 FYPITDKQQLPAYRD
-497 EYAAA
+497 EYAIADYSQEDLDALVAA
-502 SLTQEEAETLIANGL
+502 GL
-517 YLKDETTDPATYI
+517 YLKDDSTDPATYTQI
-530 EVESINVEDK
+530 SVIDVENKTIDGV
-540 IINGDD
+540 D
-546 HSADWDTLK
+546 HSADWDNLK
-555 LYSREIPAHD
+555 AYSDEHAGND
-565 QIYFNGGWLTV
+565 QIKYNDGWHTV
-576 EYPFN
+576 TYPFD
-581 VWVANGEEYNIVHTG
+581 VWVANGEEYNIVHLG
-596 DGTVVHGDATIN
+596 DGTEVHGDATID

-627 DTTIRRD
+627 DLNVSRD
-634 ATIGKDTSIGG
+634 TEIGG

-672 NGENAPTMPDGS
+672 NGENAPAMPDGS
-684 LVIELNRTS
+684 IEIELPAS
-693 GTHTETRQYI
+693 G
-703 RDSSSTPTLWYTYP
+703 ST
-717 GVVPTTASTGTYDY
+717 
-731 SINFDWPVV
+731 I
-740 IVPNDDVY
+740 I
-748 HYVASEHK
+748 K
-756 WYDINGNEVTDQDK
+756 RI
-770 IDELD
+770 
-775 ASPRTN
+775 
-781 FASRAWYNEEIPTAV
+781 
-796 PTTLE
+796 
-801 RVKDV
+801 KDV
-806 TVGGVVTKRRDEIAA
+806 EDAGVVTKRKDEIAA
-821 YKSDSDKLVAA
+821 YKSDSDKLVAD

-842 ETRTIEPADE
+842 DTRTIEPADE

-866 HDAEIVNDLKVGADV
+866 HNAEVVNDLKVGADV
-881 MIGGDLHVAGKAYI
+881 MVGGNLHVAGKAYI

-909 LRANNQQA
+909 LRANSQTA
-917 MGLQELSGVLIN
+917 MTPQELSGVLIN

-958 TYAKLYLVVSTG
+958 TYAELYLVVSTG

-975 DTYTTEVTPQGT
+975 DTYTTEVSPTGT

-995 KIEDETLGTIEAWT
+995 KTEDKTLGTIEAWT
-1009 NAIFVVISSLNP
+1009 NAIFVTISSLNP
-1021 SLEPLATRKEVADM
+1021 DLEPLATRKETTDM

-1047 KKLDT
+1047 NKLDT

-1073 PSADPTI
+1073 PSAAPTI

-1090 ATFRFATYAD
+1090 STFIFDTVEAYEA
-1100 LQTALAIPE
+1100 ALLIPE
-1109 GQAGYIPSGSL
+1109 GQTGYIPNKSHIIIRG
-1120 VVIEDEENY
+1120 NY
-1129 LMGDNQ
+1129 DNVLGV

>member
-1 MRQLFPTD
+1 MRELFPTD
-9 SKMPSMNPSSGSVF
+9 SRKHSINSSSGSVF

-33 QIDELREDLAADK
+33 QIDELKEELAADK
-46 IDLDTFKHD
+46 IDLDTFKHNL
-55 IEQAVTTITVT
+55 EQAVNTITVT

-81 LTHLTATDITAPDAN
+81 LTHLTATDITAPDAE
-96 ITRLITDA
+96 ITRLIADA
-104 ITGDTGAIRALTS
+104 ITGDTAAFRALTS

-132 TEATIGEL
+132 TEATISEL

-159 ASITNETVDKSTVN
+159 ATITNETVDKSTVN
-173 KATITNAD
+173 DATITNAD
-181 IAKAEVVE
+181 INKAEVVE
-189 LKADEA
+189 LKADKA
-195 DILEAEIKQIYAE
+195 DILEAEIKQIYSE
-208 KLNVKYT
+208 KLNVKYV

-224 EVTTAST
+224 EVTTSST

-273 AFRWSVNDDYNFLKD
+273 AFRWSVNNDYNFLKD
-288 VDLVLDEESCQ
+288 VDLVLDAESYQ

-330 WAVKKYDTTDP
+330 WAIKKYDTTDP

-346 FNRTA
+346 FNRAA
-351 GTWLPNSIF
+351 GTWLPNSVF
-360 AGEFHADSMIIDE
+360 AGEFHADSMVIDE
-373 TVFERITLNHD
+373 TVFEIITLNHD

-392 QYGNPINYTAGTPG
+392 QYGNPINYTKGTPG

-475 WYKVVDN
+475 SVKVVDN
-482 FYPITDKRQVSAFRE
+482 FYPITDKQQLPAYRD
-497 EYAAA
+497 EYIIKDY
-502 SLTQEEAETLIANGL
+502 SQEDLDALIASGL
-517 YLKDETTDPATYI
+517 FLKDDETYTQISVID
-530 EVESINVEDK
+530 VENKTIDGVDY
-540 IINGDD
+540 
-546 HSADWDTLK
+546 SADWDTLK
-555 LYSREIPAHD
+555 AYSDEHAGND
-565 QIYFNGGWLTV
+565 QIKYNNEWHTV
-576 EYPFN
+576 TYPFD

-596 DGTVVHGDATIN
+596 DGTEVHGDATID

-627 DTTIRRD
+627 NTT
-634 ATIGKDTSIGG
+634 IGG
-645 DLTVATSY
+645 DFTVESTY

-672 NGENAPTMPDGS
+672 NGENAPVMPDGS
-684 LVIELNRTS
+684 IEIELPAS
-693 GTHTETRQYI
+693 G
-703 RDSSSTPTLWYTYP
+703 ST
-717 GVVPTTASTGTYDY
+717 
-731 SINFDWPVV
+731 I
-740 IVPNDDVY
+740 I
-748 HYVASEHK
+748 K
-756 WYDINGNEVTDQDK
+756 RI
-770 IDELD
+770 
-775 ASPRTN
+775 
-781 FASRAWYNEEIPTAV
+781 
-796 PTTLE
+796 
-801 RVKDV
+801 KDV
-806 TVGGVVTKRRDEIAA
+806 EDAGVITKRKDEIAA

-866 HDAEIVNDLKVGADV
+866 NNAEVVNDLKVGADV

-903 EGNFIT
+903 EGNFLT

-975 DTYTTEVTPQGT
+975 DTYTTEVTPQGS

-1009 NAIFVVISSLNP
+1009 NAIFVTISSLNP
-1021 SLEPLATRKEVADM
+1021 DLEPLATRKETADM

-1047 KKLDT
+1047 EKIDT

-1090 ATFRFATYAD
+1090 STFIFDTVEDYEA
-1100 LQTALAIPE
+1100 ALLIPE
-1109 GQAGYIPSGSL
+1109 GQAGYIPSKSHIIIRG
-1120 VVIEDEENY
+1120 NY
-1129 LMGDNQ
+1129 DNVLGV

>member
-1 MRQLFPTD
+1 MRKLYPTGKDSIRELNQVNQNFKFDEETYRQL
-9 SKMPSMNPSSGSVF
+9 
-23 TEEQYEQLLS
+23 LA
-33 QIDELREDLAADK
+33 QIEELRQELAADK
-46 IDLDTFKHD
+46 IDLDTFKHNL
-55 IEQAVTTITVT
+55 EQAVTTITVT
-66 SENVRTN
+66 SENARTN
-73 ILNATTAV
+73 ILNATTAT
-81 LTHLTATDITAPDAN
+81 LAHLTATDITAPDAN
-96 ITRLITDA
+96 ITRLIADA
-104 ITGDTGAIRALTS
+104 ITGDTAAIRALTA

-124 ATISNLNA
+124 ATISGLNA

-159 ASITNETVDKSTVN
+159 ASISNETVETSTIN
-173 KATITNAD
+173 KATITDAD

-195 DILEAEIKQIYAE
+195 NILEAEINQIYAE
-208 KLNVKYT
+208 KLNVKYI

-242 KFLNGTFNIIAK
+242 KFLNGTFNILAK
-254 SDTNEILWSM
+254 SDTNDILWSM
-264 EVMNSTRNI
+264 EVANSTRNI

-288 VDLVLDEESCQ
+288 VDLVLDAESCQ

-314 LYYRAD
+314 LYYRVD

-330 WAVKKYDTTDP
+330 WAIKKYDTTDP

-346 FNRTA
+346 FNRAA
-351 GTWLPNSIF
+351 GTWLPNSVF

-384 LNLPTAYD
+384 FNLPTAYD
-392 QYGNPINYTAGTPG
+392 QYGNPINYTTGTPG
-406 QYVTPVLDEYDHTGI
+406 QYITPVLDEYDHTGI

-475 WYKVVDN
+475 SIKIVDT
-482 FYPITDKRQVSAFRE
+482 FYPITDKQQLPAYRD
-497 EYAAA
+497 EYVISDYSQEDLDALVAA
-502 SLTQEEAETLIANGL
+502 GL
-517 YLKDETTDPATYI
+517 YLKDDSTDPATYTQI
-530 EVESINVEDK
+530 SVIDVENKTIDGVDY
-540 IINGDD
+540 
-546 HSADWDTLK
+546 SADWDTLK
-555 LYSREIPAHD
+555 VYSDEHAGYD
-565 QIYFNGGWLTV
+565 QIKYNNGWHTV
-576 EYPFN
+576 TYPFD
-581 VWVANGEEYNIVHTG
+581 VWVANGEEYNIVHLG
-596 DGTVVHGDATIN
+596 DGTEVHGDATID

-616 AHIERDAAIDR
+616 AHIERDAVIDR
-627 DTTIRRD
+627 DLNVSRD
-634 ATIGKDTSIGG
+634 TDIGG
-645 DLTVATSY
+645 DLTVESTY

-666 RLPNIY
+666 KLPNIY

-684 LVIELNRTS
+684 LEIELPAS
-693 GTHTETRQYI
+693 G
-703 RDSSSTPTLWYTYP
+703 ST
-717 GVVPTTASTGTYDY
+717 
-731 SINFDWPVV
+731 I
-740 IVPNDDVY
+740 I
-748 HYVASEHK
+748 K
-756 WYDINGNEVTDQDK
+756 RI
-770 IDELD
+770 
-775 ASPRTN
+775 
-781 FASRAWYNEEIPTAV
+781 
-796 PTTLE
+796 
-801 RVKDV
+801 KDV
-806 TVGGVVTKRRDEIAA
+806 EDAGVVTKRKDEIAA
-821 YKSDSDKLVAA
+821 YKSDSPKLVAA

-852 LKLDDLEVDDLKVN
+852 LTLNDLEVDDLKVN
-866 HDAEIVNDLKVGADV
+866 NNAEVVNDLKVGADV

-940 VTDKDGVAR
+940 VTDKNGVAR

-958 TYAKLYLVVSTG
+958 TYAELYLVVSTG

-975 DTYTTEVTPQGT
+975 DTYTTEVSPQGT

-995 KIEDETLGTIEAWT
+995 KTEDETLGTIEAWT
-1009 NAIFVVISSLNP
+1009 NAIFVTISSLNP
-1021 SLEPLATRKEVADM
+1021 DLEPLATRKETSDM

-1047 KKLDT
+1047 EKLDT
-1052 LPLPTINGQKLVATV
+1052 IPLPTINGQKLVATV

-1073 PSADPTI
+1073 PSAAPTI

-1090 ATFRFATYAD
+1090 STFIFDTVEDYEA
-1100 LQTALAIPE
+1100 ALLIPE
-1109 GQAGYIPSGSL
+1109 GQTGYIPNKSHIIIRG
-1120 VVIEDEENY
+1120 NY
-1129 LMGDNQ
+1129 DNVLGV

>member
-1 MRQLFPTD
+1 MRELFPTD
-9 SKMPSMNPSSGSVF
+9 SRKHSINPSSSSVF

-33 QIDELREDLAADK
+33 QIDELREELAADK
-46 IDLDTFKHD
+46 IDLETFKHNL
-55 IEQAVTTITVT
+55 EQAVNTITVT

-96 ITRLITDA
+96 ITRLIADA
-104 ITGDTGAIRALTS
+104 ITGDTAAIRALTS

-124 ATISNLNA
+124 ATIDNLNA

-140 HTTTFNPAS
+140 HTTTFNPTS

-159 ASITNETVDKSTVN
+159 ASITNETVNKSTVN
-173 KATITNAD
+173 EATITNAD
-181 IAKAEVVE
+181 INKAKVVE

-208 KLNVKYT
+208 KLNVKYV

-254 SDTNEILWSM
+254 SDTNKILWSM

-288 VDLVLDEESCQ
+288 VDLVLDEDSCQ

-314 LYYRAD
+314 LYYKAD
-320 SYDTEVTPTI
+320 SYDTEVTPTV
-330 WAVKKYDTTDP
+330 WAIKKYETTDP

-346 FNRTA
+346 FNRAA
-351 GTWLPNSIF
+351 GTWLPNSVF

-392 QYGNPINYTAGTPG
+392 QYGNPINYTTGTPG
-406 QYVTPVLDEYDHTGI
+406 QYVTPTVDEFDHTGI

-456 EKISESITEYA
+456 EKVSESITEYA

-475 WYKVVDN
+475 SIKIVDT
-482 FYPITDKRQVSAFRE
+482 FYPITDKQQLPAYRD
-497 EYAAA
+497 EYVIADYSQEDLDALVAA
-502 SLTQEEAETLIANGL
+502 GL
-517 YLKDETTDPATYI
+517 YLKDDSTDPATYTQI
-530 EVESINVEDK
+530 SVIDVENKTIDGV
-540 IINGDD
+540 D
-546 HSADWDTLK
+546 HSADWDNLK
-555 LYSREIPAHD
+555 AYSDEHAGYD
-565 QIYFNGGWLTV
+565 QIKYNDGWHTV
-576 EYPFN
+576 TYPFD

-596 DGTVVHGDATIN
+596 DGTEVHGDATID

-616 AHIERDAAIDR
+616 AHIERDIAIDR
-627 DTTIRRD
+627 DLNVSRD
-634 ATIGKDTSIGG
+634 TEIGG

-672 NGENAPTMPDGS
+672 NGENAPAMPDGS
-684 LVIELNRTS
+684 IEIELPAS
-693 GTHTETRQYI
+693 G
-703 RDSSSTPTLWYTYP
+703 ST
-717 GVVPTTASTGTYDY
+717 
-731 SINFDWPVV
+731 V
-740 IVPNDDVY
+740 I
-748 HYVASEHK
+748 K
-756 WYDINGNEVTDQDK
+756 RI
-770 IDELD
+770 
-775 ASPRTN
+775 
-781 FASRAWYNEEIPTAV
+781 
-796 PTTLE
+796 
-801 RVKDV
+801 KDV
-806 TVGGVVTKRRDEIAA
+806 ENAGVVTKRKDEIAA

-866 HDAEIVNDLKVGADV
+866 HDAEVVNDLKVGADV

-903 EGNFIT
+903 EGNFLT
-909 LRANNQQA
+909 LRANSQTA
-917 MGLQELSGVLIN
+917 MTPQELSGVLIN

-940 VTDKDGVAR
+940 VTDKDGIAR

-958 TYAKLYLVVSTG
+958 TYADLYFVTADN

-975 DTYTTEVTPQGT
+975 EAHTTEVTPQGS
-987 LIKWDTYE
+987 LIKWDTKE
-995 KIEDETLGTIEAWT
+995 KTEDGWHWT
-1009 NAIFVVISSLNP
+1009 NAIFIVVSSLNP
-1021 SLEPLATRKEVADM
+1021 ALEPLATRKEAADM

-1047 KKLDT
+1047 EKLDT

-1073 PSADPTI
+1073 PSAAPTI

-1090 ATFRFATYAD
+1090 STFIFDTVEDYEA
-1100 LQTALAIPE
+1100 ALLIPE
-1109 GQAGYIPSGSL
+1109 GQAGYIPSKSHIIIRG
-1120 VVIEDEENY
+1120 NY
-1129 LMGDNQ
+1129 DNVLGV

>member
-1 MRQLFPTD
+1 MRKLYPTD
-9 SKMPSMNPSSGSVF
+9 QDNIRNLNAVDNWHF
-23 TEEQYEQLLS
+23 TEEQYNAL
-33 QIDELREDLAADK
+33 IRA
-46 IDLDTFKHD
+46 
-55 IEQAVTTITVT
+55 IEQVDIKADSTDSELETYKHNLEQSITSVTGTFD
-66 SENVRTN
+66 NV
-73 ILNATTAV
+73 NAGVATLGRIV
-81 LTHLTATDITAPDAN
+81 SDVVNATDINVTNRIEAL
-96 ITRLITDA
+96 RGLITNLESN
-104 ITGDTGAIRALTS
+104 I
-117 TDATITN
+117 ATINTLQATN
-124 ATISNLNA
+124 ATIGTADIDTLTGDNI
-132 TEATIGEL
+132 TITGTL
-140 HTTTFNPAS
+140 KARDVDIDTFSP
-149 VSTTDLTATN
+149 STVNTDDLTATN
-159 ASITNETVDKSTVN
+159 ATVTNETVTESTIGTANITDANV
-173 KATITNAD
+173 TNAD
-181 IAKAEVVE
+181 IDNLTGDKATIP
-189 LKADEA
+189 EA
-195 DILEAEIKQIYAE
+195 DLEHINTHYITHN
-208 KLNVKYT
+208 KL
-215 THKEQYNRQ
+215 YNNQ
-224 EVTTAST
+224 TISSSSV
-231 SADGDYWIVLP
+231 SADNDFWIVLP
-242 KFLNGTFNIIAK
+242 KFSNGTYNLIATDTVEDESSESNIK
-254 SDTNEILWSM
+254 WSM
-264 EVMNSTRNI
+264 EIMNSTQNI
-273 AFRWSVNDDYNFLKD
+273 AFRWSVSDSFGYLKD
-288 VDLVLDEESCQ
+288 VDLIKDIETGL
-299 EFIQIHAN
+299 EFIQIHGN
-307 TNGLGTF
+307 TNGEA
-314 LYYRAD
+314 LYLHSYCN
-320 SYDTEVTPTI
+320 SYDTVSTPTI
-330 WAVKKYDTTDP
+330 YAIKKYEATDP

-346 FNRTA
+346 FNRAA
-351 GTWLPNSIF
+351 GTWLPNSVF

-384 LNLPTAYD
+384 LNLPTSYD
-392 QYGNPINYTAGTPG
+392 QYGNPINYTKGTPG

-456 EKISESITEYA
+456 EKITESITEYA

-482 FYPITDKRQVSAFRE
+482 FYPITDKRQVPAFRE
-497 EYAAA
+497 EYNAA

-565 QIYFNGGWLTV
+565 QIYFNGGWTTV

-581 VWVANGEEYNIVHTG
+581 VWVSNGVEYNIVHTG
-596 DGTVVHGDATIN
+596 DGTVVHGDAIIN

-616 AHIERDAAIDR
+616 AHIERDTAIDR
-627 DTTIRRD
+627 NNTV
-634 ATIGKDTSIGG
+634 GG
-645 DLTVATSY
+645 DFTVATSY

-672 NGENAPTMPDGS
+672 NGENAPVMPDGS

-703 RDSSSTPTLWYTYP
+703 RNSSSTPTLWYTYP
-717 GVVPTTASTGTYDY
+717 GVVPTTASTGTFDHAQ
-731 SINFDWPVV
+731 NFDWPVV

-748 HYVASEHK
+748 HRVVSENK

-770 IDELD
+770 IDELN
-775 ASPRTN
+775 SLPSTTY
-781 FASRAWYNEEIPTAV
+781 ASRAWYNEEIPTTV

-806 TVGGVVTKRRDEIAA
+806 SVSGVVTKRRDEIAA
-821 YKSDSDKLVAA
+821 YKSDSDKLVDA

-852 LKLDDLEVDDLKVN
+852 LTLDDLEVDDLKVN
-866 HDAEIVNDLKVGADV
+866 HDAEVVNDLKVGADV

-903 EGNFIT
+903 EGNFLT

-929 NTDGLGNIVAI
+929 NTDGQGNIVAI
-940 VTDKDGVAR
+940 VTDKDGIAR

-1021 SLEPLATRKEVADM
+1021 SLEPLATRKEAADM
-1035 NDQGLVKWNTTG
+1035 NDQGLVKWNATG

-1052 LPLPTINGQKLVATV
+1052 MPLPTINGQKLVAKI

-1073 PSADPTI
+1073 PSAAPSI
-1080 TYGWGGTQEP
+1080 EYEWGGTDAP
-1090 ATFRFATYAD
+1090 STFRFDTVEAYNA
-1100 LQTALAIPE
+1100 ALLIPE
-1109 GQAGYIPSGSL
+1109 GQTGYIPDGSIIL
-1120 VVIEDEENY
+1120 IDGNY
-1129 LMGDNQ
+1129 NMEIGV

>member
-1 MRQLFPTD
+1 MRKLYPTGRDSIKELNQVNQNFKFDEETYRQL
-9 SKMPSMNPSSGSVF
+9 
-23 TEEQYEQLLS
+23 LA
-33 QIDELREDLAADK
+33 QIEELRQELAADK
-46 IDLDTFKHD
+46 IDLDTFKHNL
-55 IEQAVTTITVT
+55 EQAVTTITVT

-81 LTHLTATDITAPDAN
+81 LTHLTATNITAPDAD
-96 ITRLITDA
+96 ITRLIANA
-104 ITGDTGAIRALTS
+104 ITGDTGAFRALTS
-117 TDATITN
+117 TDITSTN

-159 ASITNETVDKSTVN
+159 ATITNETVDKSTVN
-173 KATITNAD
+173 EATITNAD
-181 IAKAEVVE
+181 IDKAEVVE

-195 DILEAEIKQIYAE
+195 DILEAEINQIYSE
-208 KLNVKYT
+208 KLNVKYV

-231 SADGDYWIVLP
+231 SADGDYWIILP

-288 VDLVLDEESCQ
+288 VDLVLDAESCQ

-330 WAVKKYDTTDP
+330 WAIKKYDTTDP

-346 FNRTA
+346 FNRAA
-351 GTWLPNSIF
+351 GTWLPNSVF

-406 QYVTPVLDEYDHTGI
+406 QYITPTLDEQENTGI
-421 QWKDPIDNRTPTDAQ
+421 QWKDPIDNRTPTDAH

-446 LGNYTGKMVA
+446 LGNYTGKMIA
-456 EKISESITEYA
+456 EKITEEITEYA

-475 WYKVVDN
+475 SIKIVDT
-482 FYPITDKRQVSAFRE
+482 FYPITDKRQVPAFRE
-497 EYAAA
+497 EYNAA
-502 SLTQEEAETLIANGL
+502 SLTQEEAETLIASGL
-517 YLKDETTDPATYI
+517 YLKEDPATYVQ
-530 EVESINVEDK
+530 VESINVEDK
-540 IINGDD
+540 IINGNDY
-546 HSADWDTLK
+546 SAEWDTLK

-565 QIYFNGGWLTV
+565 QIYFNGGWTTV
-576 EYPFN
+576 EYPFD
-581 VWVANGEEYNIVHTG
+581 VWVANSEEYNIVHTG

-627 DTTIRRD
+627 NTT
-634 ATIGKDTSIGG
+634 IGG
-645 DLTVATSY
+645 DFTVATSY
-653 TDPDTSVTKLNKV
+653 TDPDTSVTRLNKV

-684 LVIELNRTS
+684 IEIELPAS
-693 GTHTETRQYI
+693 G
-703 RDSSSTPTLWYTYP
+703 ST
-717 GVVPTTASTGTYDY
+717 
-731 SINFDWPVV
+731 I
-740 IVPNDDVY
+740 I
-748 HYVASEHK
+748 K
-756 WYDINGNEVTDQDK
+756 RI
-770 IDELD
+770 
-775 ASPRTN
+775 
-781 FASRAWYNEEIPTAV
+781 
-796 PTTLE
+796 
-801 RVKDV
+801 KDV
-806 TVGGVVTKRRDEIAA
+806 EDAGVVTKRKDEIAA

-842 ETRTIEPADE
+842 DTRTIEPADE
-852 LKLDDLEVDDLKVN
+852 LTLDDLEVDDLKVN
-866 HDAEIVNDLKVGADV
+866 NNAEVVNDLKVGADV

-903 EGNFIT
+903 EGNFLT

-975 DTYTTEVTPQGT
+975 DTYTTEVTPQGS

-1021 SLEPLATRKEVADM
+1021 SLEPLATRKEAADM
-1035 NDQGLVKWNTTG
+1035 NDQGLVKWNATG

-1052 LPLPTINGQKLVATV
+1052 MPLPTINGQKLVATV

-1090 ATFRFATYAD
+1090 STFIFDTVEDYE
-1100 LQTALAIPE
+1100 TALLIPE
-1109 GQAGYIPSGSL
+1109 GQAGYIPSKSHI
-1120 VVIEDEENY
+1120 VIRGNY
-1129 LMGDNQ
+1129 DTVLGV

>member
-1 MRQLFPTD
+1 
-9 SKMPSMNPSSGSVF
+9 
-23 TEEQYEQLLS
+23 
-33 QIDELREDLAADK
+33 
-46 IDLDTFKHD
+46 
-55 IEQAVTTITVT
+55 
-66 SENVRTN
+66 
-73 ILNATTAV
+73 
-81 LTHLTATDITAPDAN
+81 
-96 ITRLITDA
+96 
-104 ITGDTGAIRALTS
+104 
-117 TDATITN
+117 
-124 ATISNLNA
+124 
-132 TEATIGEL
+132 
-140 HTTTFNPAS
+140 
-149 VSTTDLTATN
+149 
-159 ASITNETVDKSTVN
+159 
-173 KATITNAD
+173 
-181 IAKAEVVE
+181 
-189 LKADEA
+189 
-195 DILEAEIKQIYAE
+195 
-208 KLNVKYT
+208 
-215 THKEQYNRQ
+215 
-224 EVTTAST
+224 
-231 SADGDYWIVLP
+231 
-242 KFLNGTFNIIAK
+242 
-254 SDTNEILWSM
+254 
-264 EVMNSTRNI
+264 
-273 AFRWSVNDDYNFLKD
+273 
-288 VDLVLDEESCQ
+288 
-299 EFIQIHAN
+299 
-307 TNGLGTF
+307 
-314 LYYRAD
+314 
-320 SYDTEVTPTI
+320 
-330 WAVKKYDTTDP
+330 
-341 LKHFE
+341 
-346 FNRTA
+346 
-351 GTWLPNSIF
+351 
-360 AGEFHADSMIIDE
+360 MIIDE

-421 QWKDPIDNRTPTDAQ
+421 QWKDPVDNRTPTDAQ

-456 EKISESITEYA
+456 ERIAEEITEYA

-482 FYPITDKRQVSAFRE
+482 FYLITDKRQVPAFRE
-497 EYAAA
+497 EYDAS
-502 SLTQEEAETLIANGL
+502 SLTQEEAEALIENGL
-517 YLKDETTDPATYI
+517 YLKDETTEPASYI

-546 HSADWDTLK
+546 YSADWDTLK

-565 QIYFNGGWLTV
+565 QIYFNGGWTTV

-596 DGTVVHGDATIN
+596 DGTEVHGDATID

-616 AHIERDAAIDR
+616 THIERDAAIDR
-627 DTTIRRD
+627 DATIGRD
-634 ATIGKDTSIGG
+634 TTIGKDTSIGG

-653 TDPDTSVTKLNKV
+653 TDSETSVTKLNKV

-717 GVVPTTASTGTYDY
+717 GVVPTTASTGTYDH
-731 SINFDWPVV
+731 SSNFDWPVV
-740 IVPNDDVY
+740 IVPYDDVY
-748 HYVASEHK
+748 HYVTSEHK

-775 ASPRTN
+775 AAPRTN

-806 TVGGVVTKRRDEIAA
+806 SVGGVVTKRRDEIAA

-852 LKLDDLEVDDLKVN
+852 LTLDDLEVDDLKVN
-866 HDAEIVNDLKVGADV
+866 NNAEVVNDLKVGADV

-903 EGNFIT
+903 EGNFLT

-958 TYAKLYLVVSTG
+958 TYADLYFVTADN

-975 DTYTTEVTPQGT
+975 ETHTTEVTPQGS
-987 LIKWDTYE
+987 LIKWDTKE
-995 KIEDETLGTIEAWT
+995 KTEDGWHWT

-1047 KKLDT
+1047 EKLDT

>member
-1 MRQLFPTD
+1 MRELFPTN
-9 SKMPSMNPSSGSVF
+9 SKTPASINPSSGSVF

-33 QIDELREDLAADK
+33 QIDELREELAADK
-46 IDLDTFKHD
+46 IDLDTFKHNL
-55 IEQAVTTITVT
+55 EQAVTTISVT

-73 ILNATTAV
+73 ILNAATAV

-96 ITRLITDA
+96 ITRLIADA
-104 ITGDTGAIRALTS
+104 ITGDTAAIRALTS

-173 KATITNAD
+173 EATITNAD

-189 LKADEA
+189 LKANEA
-195 DILEAEIKQIYAE
+195 DLLEAEIKQIYAE

-224 EVTTAST
+224 EVTTSST

-242 KFLNGTFNIIAK
+242 KFLNGTFNVIAK

-288 VDLVLDEESCQ
+288 VDLVLDEESYQ

-330 WAVKKYDTTDP
+330 WAIKKYETTDP
-341 LKHFE
+341 LKHFK
-346 FNRTA
+346 FNRAA
-351 GTWLPNSIF
+351 GTWLPNSVF
-360 AGEFHADSMIIDE
+360 AGEFHADSMVIDE

-392 QYGNPINYTAGTPG
+392 QYGSPINYTTGTPG
-406 QYVTPVLDEYDHTGI
+406 QYITPTLDEQENTGI

-456 EKISESITEYA
+456 EKVSESITEYA

-475 WYKVVDN
+475 SIKIVDT
-482 FYPITDKRQVSAFRE
+482 FYPITDKQQLPAYRD
-497 EYAAA
+497 EYAVADY
-502 SLTQEEAETLIANGL
+502 SQEDLDALIAAGL
-517 YLKDETTDPATYI
+517 YLKDDSTDPVAYTQI
-530 EVESINVEDK
+530 SVINVENKTID
-540 IINGDD
+540 GVD
-546 HSADWDTLK
+546 HSADWNTLK
-555 LYSREIPAHD
+555 AYSDEHAGND
-565 QIYFNGGWLTV
+565 QIKYNGGWHTV
-576 EYPFN
+576 TYPFD
-581 VWVANGEEYNIVHTG
+581 VWVANGEEYNIVHLG
-596 DGTVVHGDATIN
+596 DGTEVHGDATID

-627 DTTIRRD
+627 DLNVSR
-634 ATIGKDTSIGG
+634 DTSIGG

-672 NGENAPTMPDGS
+672 NGENAPAMPDGS

-693 GTHTETRQYI
+693 GTHTEIRQYI

-717 GVVPTTASTGTYDY
+717 GVVPTTASTGTFDHAH
-731 SINFDWPVV
+731 NFDWPVV

-748 HYVASEHK
+748 HYVVSEHK

-775 ASPRTN
+775 AAPRTTY
-781 FASRAWYNEEIPTAV
+781 ASRAWYNENIPTAV

-842 ETRTIEPADE
+842 DTRTIEPADE
-852 LKLDDLEVDDLKVN
+852 LTLDDLEVDDLKVN
-866 HDAEIVNDLKVGADV
+866 NNAEVVNDLKVGADV

-903 EGNFIT
+903 EGNFLT
-909 LRANNQQA
+909 LRANSQTA
-917 MGLQELSGVLIN
+917 MTPQELSGVLIN

-958 TYAKLYLVVSTG
+958 TYADLYFVTADN

-975 DTYTTEVTPQGT
+975 EAHTTEVTPQGS
-987 LIKWDTYE
+987 LIKWDTKE
-995 KIEDETLGTIEAWT
+995 KTEDGWHWT

-1052 LPLPTINGQKLVATV
+1052 MPLPTINGQKLVATV

-1090 ATFRFATYAD
+1090 STFIFDTVEDYE
-1100 LQTALAIPE
+1100 TALLIPE
-1109 GQAGYIPSGSL
+1109 GQAGYIPSKSHIIIRG
-1120 VVIEDEENY
+1120 NY
-1129 LMGDNQ
+1129 DNVLGV